1 MLETGEEEDQ
11 SRDANNEMRQRWMD
25 CANSMRAVRI
35 TEDEVHDRTGWRR
48 IVPAIATPKQA
59 AIRRRNVPD
68 DDRVRN
74 T

>member
-11 SRDANNEMRQRWMD
+11 SRDVNNEMRPRWMD

-48 IVPAIATPKQA
+48 IIVPAIATPKQA

-68 DDRVRN
+68 DGW
-74 T
+74 